1 MKRVST
7 EVLYFETGPGN
18 VPTLRVR
25 AGETFAVQTQLNRG
39 PWLDTHP
46 DGPRLTELLRGG
58 NPASGCIFVE
68 GAEPG
73 MVLTVH
79 VGPIQLDPLGFTR
92 FRGGN
97 GAMPSWLGGSG
108 VGPQHRV
115 VEIRDGAIQW
125 GDDRVLPVAPM
136 LGFVGTAPEHET
148 WGNTWAGPY
157 GGNLDVQELTT
168 GATIT
173 LPVNVPG
180 ALLHVGDMHARQG
193 DGEICGAGGI
203 EASGVVELRCELAP
217 RPSGFSWPRLIDGT
231 HRMIAAQGRPA
242 EDAFRLALEALIL
255 WMEEDGMSRG
265 DAYLW
270 LGQVLEA
277 RCTQFVNPTFTYLA
291 KVRHEYWPGGGGGGG
306 GGARSA

>member
-1 MKRVST
+1 MLRAT
-7 EVLYFETGPGN
+7 TDILYFETGPAN
-18 VPTLRVR
+18 RPTLRVQP
-25 AGETFAVQTQLNRG
+25 GEPFEVQTQLNRG

-46 DGPRLTELLRGG
+46 DGARLRALLRGG
-58 NPASGCIFVE
+58 NPASGSIYVE

-79 VGPIQLDPLGFTR
+79 VGRIVLDPVGFTR

-97 GAMPSWLGGSG
+97 GALPAWLGGSG
-108 VGPQHRV
+108 VGYQERV
-115 VEIRDGAIQW
+115 VAIRDGRIDW
-125 GDDRVLPVAPM
+125 GDGRSLPVAPM
-136 LGFVGTAPEHET
+136 LGFVGTSPEHET
-148 WGNTWAGPY
+148 WANTWAGLH

-168 GATIT
+168 GAAIT

-203 EASGVVELRCELAP
+203 EASGVVALRCTLAP
-217 RPSGFSWPRLIDGT
+217 RPADFSWPRIEDAT
-231 HRMIAAQGRPA
+231 HKMVAAQGRPA
-242 EDAFRLALEALIL
+242 EDAFRAALEALIL
-255 WMEEDGMSRG
+255 WLEADGMARG

-291 KVRHEYWPGGGGGGG
+291 KVHRDYWPVRPD
-306 GGARSA
+306 A